1 MNQER
6 LEQIKAE
13 LEEQITRVN
22 AILAENKEGT
32 FTFTKK
38 QLIDFTRNL
47 VDSVVD
53 NIKEQIDDMDVDEGV
68 VELDFDSYDNRI
80 NISIDENAVRDAA
93 KDSIEVHTEDDS
105 YVEDMINITLGNIGV
120 IVKFPVKED

>member
-6 LEQIKAE
+6 LEKIKAE

-80 NISIDENAVRDAA
+80 NISIDEKAVRDAA
-93 KDSIEVHTEDDS
+93 KDSIEVCTEDDS